1 MDGVS
6 GGFAAV
12 LHHALVIFLVFLF
25 PPWDR
30 RETRRLK
37 TSTDPRVRVQSY
49 GKTIGWQIAA
59 VVLLLATV
67 PAGRLFAAPGSLE
80 SFGIDVSPGFGIV
93 LAGAM
98 LFGAAVPAVL
108 AMRDPEARR
117 EQAARLE
124 SISFF
129 LPRTREERRW
139 FAALSVTVGVCE
151 EIIFRGFL
159 IRYLLAVAP
168 WLGLAGAAVGAAAI
182 FGIDHG
188 YQGWTGV
195 LSTGFLALV
204 FTALLFLTGTLW
216 VPIVV
221 HALLDLRI
229 LLLVERAGESA

>member
-1 MDGVS
+1 VGADPGA
-6 GGFAAV
+6 FAAV
-12 LHHALVIFLVFLF
+12 LHHALVVFLVFLF
-25 PPWDR
+25 PLWDR

-37 TSTDPRVRVQSY
+37 TSTDPRVRVRSY
-49 GKTIGWQIAA
+49 QKTIGWQIVAS
-59 VVLLLATV
+59 VLLLATI
-67 PAGRLFAAPGSLE
+67 PAGRLFAAPGSLA
-80 SFGIDVSPGFGIV
+80 SFGIDASPRFGLLLTV
-93 LAGAM
+93 AMLAGAA
-98 LFGAAVPAVL
+98 LPVVL
-108 AMRDPEARR
+108 TMRDPKARR

-124 SISFF
+124 TIAFF

-159 IRYLLAVAP
+159 ILYLLAVAP
-168 WLGLAGAAVGAAAI
+168 WLGLAGAVVGAAAV

-195 LSTGFLALV
+195 LATGFLAMV
-204 FTALLFLTGTLW
+204 FTALFFLTGTLW

-229 LLLVERAGESA
+229 LLLVEPARESS